1 MQTDGAVDCFGAQV
15 ESFGVG
21 TKVRL
26 PGNSADTPNIYDFD
40 SVTYEQIYQDLKGQ
54 DPVLYRRN
62 GLLTM
67 LERNMSVKRGPQRW
81 QDQRDLDLDVVITFE
96 ERVFNLLVDDVNQ
109 RSGSGEALL
118 VVNMDVVDRHEEALV
133 AGPQVVRLCNMLNE
147 AGEEWVDAVDDIME
161 HFMQDTG
168 RAAVFTVCFT

>member
-133 AGPQVVRLCNMLNE
+133 AGPQVVRLCNM
-147 AGEEWVDAVDDIME
+147 VRVP
-161 HFMQDTG
+161 
-168 RAAVFTVCFT
+168 